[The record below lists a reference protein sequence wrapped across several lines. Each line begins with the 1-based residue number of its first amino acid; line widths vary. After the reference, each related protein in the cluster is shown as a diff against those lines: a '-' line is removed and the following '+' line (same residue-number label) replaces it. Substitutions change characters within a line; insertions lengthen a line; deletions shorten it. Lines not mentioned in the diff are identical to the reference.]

1 MIVIILILPKSMKDN
16 DYTIHRLGFIPL
28 IHEFFVVRKK
38 TNKIIHK
45 DVHCETNMKHC
56 DTITTTRGRGW
67 GVERVNSG
75 MEIK

>member
-45 DVHCETNMKHC
+45 DVHCETNRKRC